1 MGANE
6 ITSGIG
12 LRHVRIALR
21 DTDGTIDVP
30 AAQTVDE
37 AYRGLRAEGATAL
50 TVTPADPVRIPVTG
64 DDSVYYTWQLPPTEN
79 SAGELR
85 VSKNNIPLIA
95 LVMGTKKWGSPNRRK
110 IAFGTDAQGEEPSLI
125 LWGCRQVI
133 EADESLAAFGN
144 KRWET
149 YFILNAI
156 ASVRP
161 STMEYQGVQEDVY
174 SIIANDATVTEMG
187 AEFTEDTHGC
197 TKAEFIKI
205 VTDKK
210 FMFDAWSGD
219 AAQLT
224 FNLSETPYE
233 SGVFN
238 ITLDGVV
245 QTETTHWTRVTTVL
259 TMLVAPGDGAKLICE
274 YEYE

>member
-30 AAQTVDE
+30 AGTAVAT
-37 AYRGLRAEGATAL
+37 AYNGLRAEGATAL
-50 TVTPADPVRIPVTG
+50 TVTVADPVRVPVTG
-64 DDSVYYTWQLPPTEN
+64 DDKVYYTWQLPPTEN

-95 LVMGTKKWGSPNRRK
+95 LVTGTSMWGSPNRRK
-110 IAFGTDAQGEEPSLI
+110 IGFGTDVQGEEPSLVI
-125 LWGCRQVI
+125 WGCRQVI

-149 YFILNAI
+149 YYILNGI
-156 ASVRP
+156 AFVKP
-161 STMEYQGVQEDVY
+161 STMEYQSVQEDVY
-174 SIIANDATVTEMG
+174 SIIANDATVTELG
-187 AEFTEDTHGC
+187 AAFTADTHGF
-197 TKAEFIKI
+197 TKAEFLKI

-210 FMFDAWSGD
+210 FMLDAWSGD
-219 AAQLT
+219 GANVAFT
-224 FNLSETPYE
+224 LSQTPYE
-233 SGVFN
+233 TGIFN

-245 QTETTHWTRVTTVL
+245 MHETADWTRVTTTL
-259 TMLVAPGDGAKLICE
+259 TMVVAPTSGQKLICE